1 MRVFEA
7 GCGSGGGGGVKENVE
22 VSIFQGID
30 LDMEKLMDR
39 KMKETVWVL
48 SKGKERERWE
58 KESVDISLP
67 LSSKG
72 MI

>member
-30 LDMEKLMDR
+30 MEKLMDR

-58 KESVDISLP
+58 KASVDISLP

>member
-30 LDMEKLMDR
+30 MEKLMDR
-39 KMKETVWVL
+39 KMETVWVL
-48 SKGKERERWE
+48 SKGKERERE
-58 KESVDISLP
+58 MGERES
-67 LSSKG
+67 
-72 MI
+72 

>member
-30 LDMEKLMDR
+30 MEKLMDR
-39 KMKETVWVL
+39 KMETVWVL
-48 SKGKERERWE
+48 SKGKERERERWE
-58 KESVDISLP
+58 KERVDISLP

>member
-30 LDMEKLMDR
+30 MEKLMDR

-48 SKGKERERWE
+48 SKGKERERE
-58 KESVDISLP
+58 RDGRKRELIFPYLYHRKE
-67 LSSKG
+67 
-72 MI
+72 

>member
-1 MRVFEA
+1 MRVFGA

-30 LDMEKLMDR
+30 MEKLMDR

-48 SKGKERERWE
+48 SKGKEREMGERE
-58 KESVDISLP
+58 C
-67 LSSKG
+67 
-72 MI
+72 

>member
-1 MRVFEA
+1 
-7 GCGSGGGGGVKENVE
+7 
-22 VSIFQGID
+22 
-30 LDMEKLMDR
+30 MEKLMGR

-48 SKGKERERWE
+48 SKGKERERERWE
-58 KESVDISLP
+58 KERVDISLP

>member
-30 LDMEKLMDR
+30 MEKLMDR

-48 SKGKERERWE
+48 SKGKEMGERE
-58 KESVDISLP
+58 S
-67 LSSKG
+67 
-72 MI
+72 

>member
-30 LDMEKLMDR
+30 MEKLMDR
-39 KMKETVWVL
+39 KMKEIMGY
-48 SKGKERERWE
+48 KQGKRKREMGERE
-58 KESVDISLP
+58 S
-67 LSSKG
+67 
-72 MI
+72 

>member
-30 LDMEKLMDR
+30 MEKLMDR

-48 SKGKERERWE
+48 SKGKKRERWE

>member
-30 LDMEKLMDR
+30 MEKLMDR

-48 SKGKERERWE
+48 SKGKKRERDGRKRVLIFPYLCHR
-58 KESVDISLP
+58 KE
-67 LSSKG
+67 
-72 MI
+72 